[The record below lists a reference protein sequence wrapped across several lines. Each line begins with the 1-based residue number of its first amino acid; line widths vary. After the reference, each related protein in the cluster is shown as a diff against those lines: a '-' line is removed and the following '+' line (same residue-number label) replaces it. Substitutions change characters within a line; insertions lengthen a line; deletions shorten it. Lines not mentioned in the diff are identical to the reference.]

1 MKRRIKYIDTIC
13 TNSMHIVFNASLLS
27 LCRELSSQI
36 IFYGERRNQIEVL
49 NTLKENSFP
58 TDFIETK
65 SIFLLEGNSKYK
77 HILNFFISFV
87 YNTYFVLFS
96 NKNDILLF
104 NYNNLLSIRFIN
116 FLNKICHKKII
127 IFCHGEMELLEKQ
140 SSGYGL
146 FNKLLLFLGKKFFL
160 NKNIHIQRDIIFF
173 VLGDS
178 ILSNLKKIIPKNIY
192 TSFHSIDH
200 PYFFKREI
208 KEEERESNSIKIGTV
223 GVFSKQKGGDD
234 FYNIC
239 KSINNPNI
247 EFSITGRIFY
257 DVKKLT
263 ALQIDLPPNKGKS
276 MLSKK
281 ELEDRASMLDFILFL
296 YPKDSYRLIASGAIL
311 EAISLKKPI
320 LALRNDYFNY
330 LFKKFGDF
338 GYLTDSI
345 EELISLINTIQI
357 KNKQF
362 NFDTIQNNLSI
373 ENITTNLKNEL
384 IKIGFI

>member
-36 IFYGERRNQIEVL
+36 IFYGERMNQIEVL

-65 SIFLLEGNSKYK
+65 SIFLPEGNSKYK

-178 ILSNLKKIIPKNIY
+178 ILSNLKKIIPENIY

>member
-178 ILSNLKKIIPKNIY
+178 ILSNLKKIIPENIY

-296 YPKDSYRLIASGAIL
+296 YPKDSYRL
-311 EAISLKKPI
+311 
-320 LALRNDYFNY
+320 
-330 LFKKFGDF
+330 
-338 GYLTDSI
+338 
-345 EELISLINTIQI
+345 
-357 KNKQF
+357 
-362 NFDTIQNNLSI
+362 
-373 ENITTNLKNEL
+373 
-384 IKIGFI
+384 

>member
-178 ILSNLKKIIPKNIY
+178 ILSNLKKIIPENIY

-208 KEEERESNSIKIGTV
+208 KEKERESDSIKIGTV

-239 KSINNPNI
+239 KSINNLNI

>member
-178 ILSNLKKIIPKNIY
+178 ILSNLKKIIPENIY
-192 TSFHSIDH
+192 SSFHSIDH
-200 PYFFKREI
+200 PYFFKREV
-208 KEEERESNSIKIGTV
+208 KEGKGGSKSIKIGTV

>member
-127 IFCHGEMELLEKQ
+127 IFCHGEMELLGKQ

-178 ILSNLKKIIPKNIY
+178 ILSNLKKIIPENIY

-208 KEEERESNSIKIGTV
+208 KEEERESDSIKIGTV

>member
-27 LCRELSSQI
+27 LCRELSPQI
-36 IFYGERRNQIEVL
+36 IFYGERRNQIEIL

-58 TDFIETK
+58 TNFVETK
-65 SIFLLEGNSKYK
+65 SIFLLQGNSKYK

-127 IFCHGEMELLEKQ
+127 IFCHGEMELIEKQ

-178 ILSNLKKIIPKNIY
+178 ILSNLKKIIPENIY

-208 KEEERESNSIKIGTV
+208 KEGGGGSDSIKIGTV
-223 GVFSKQKGGDD
+223 GLFSKQKGGDD
-234 FYNIC
+234 FCNIC

-247 EFSITGRIFY
+247 KFSITGRIFY

-345 EELISLINTIQI
+345 EELISLINTIQT

-373 ENITTNLKNEL
+373 ENITTNLKSKL
-384 IKIGFI
+384 IKIGFL